1 MATLS
6 YPSPAELQLRL
17 EAHEGAILNVVRG
30 CPWWTEAEIE
40 GRTPGN
46 PTVTRVT
53 LTAARAN
60 DSTLRRILQLSFGLV
75 FPEDGGVGAQREH
88 HRNRLAP
95 PKLARPT
102 SKP

>member
-17 EAHEGAILNVVRG
+17 EAHEGAILDVVRG
-30 CPWWTEAEIE
+30 CPWWSRAEIE

-46 PTVTRVT
+46 STVTRVT
-53 LTAARAN
+53 LTAMRAN

-75 FPEDGGVGAQREH
+75 FPADGGVGETRAQV
-88 HRNRLAP
+88 RLRTAQA
-95 PKLARPT
+95 KHAQ
-102 SKP
+102 